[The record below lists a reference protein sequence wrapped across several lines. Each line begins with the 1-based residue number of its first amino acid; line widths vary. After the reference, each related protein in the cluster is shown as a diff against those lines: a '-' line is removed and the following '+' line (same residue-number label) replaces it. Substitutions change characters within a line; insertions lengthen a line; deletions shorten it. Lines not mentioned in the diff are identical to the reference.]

1 MVAYASLG
9 GRGIQ
14 NFPAAAVVAPGEI
27 LEHMNPMGGFPEMH
41 SGAVAAPGD
50 GLVGGPRGE
59 AIRNP
64 PCESPQDT
72 LSSIIVVM

>member
-1 MVAYASLG
+1 MVAYTSLG
-9 GRGIQ
+9 GRGFQ
-14 NFPAAAVVAPGEI
+14 KYDAADVLAPGEI

-59 AIRNP
+59 AVEIP
-64 PCESPQDT
+64 PCESSQDT
-72 LSSIIVVM
+72 LR